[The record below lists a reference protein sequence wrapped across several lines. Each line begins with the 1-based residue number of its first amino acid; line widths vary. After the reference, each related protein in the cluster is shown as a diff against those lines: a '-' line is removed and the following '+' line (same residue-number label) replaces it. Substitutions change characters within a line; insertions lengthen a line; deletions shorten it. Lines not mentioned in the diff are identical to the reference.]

1 MKKIILTMF
10 AVLTLLTGCNYDPNA
25 LMYGETRHIGIIKGR
40 YTAWCKGLV
49 YEFVFAEEPEKNKEV
64 QMTLNVYNEPQ
75 FSSTEAPDATFR
87 GSCILVSKIH
97 DENYITKEKFDSYNV
112 YDIMLDKQNSS
123 NFKTSMLNGRVMVQI
138 LDRAISDASEYDFAG
153 NIRPSVGSTLL
164 FQPLDDWNEKEQRPD
179 YPTRWRYQGDLQ

>member
-1 MKKIILTMF
+1 MKKIILTAF

-25 LMYGETRHIGIIKGR
+25 LMYGETRHIGIIEGR
-40 YTAWCKGLV
+40 YTARCKGLV

-87 GSCILVSKIH
+87 GSCILVSKIYE
-97 DENYITKEKFDSYNV
+97 ENYITKEKFDSCNV
-112 YDIMLDKQNSS
+112 YEIMLDKQNSS
-123 NFKTSMLNGRVMVQI
+123 NFTTSMFTGRVMVQI
-138 LDRAISDASEYDFAG
+138 LDRAISDADEYDFAG

-164 FQPLDDWNEKEQRPD
+164 FQPLDDWNEKEHRPD
-179 YPTRWRYQGDLQ
+179 YPRLWLYQGDLQ